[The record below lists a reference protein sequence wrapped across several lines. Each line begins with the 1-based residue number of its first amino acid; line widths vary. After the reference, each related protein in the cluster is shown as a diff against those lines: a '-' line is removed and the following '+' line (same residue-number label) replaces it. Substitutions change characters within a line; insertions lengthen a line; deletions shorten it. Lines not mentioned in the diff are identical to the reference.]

1 MEVKM
6 NGNCT
11 ERRAALIAALIAIP
25 AAILISMLVHFFAG
39 TPVAP
44 VSAKKAPAL
53 PPQMGGMKG
62 GPRMGAP
69 MMGEREDL
77 TPIYKKRAELAEVI
91 LKYGQQQFKEGKLAA
106 FDLIPL
112 EVNCRLAEG
121 ALFRYTNKI
130 RTRGVSLS
138 DIAVKYDGACRQVK
152 DLKKQYEAGKVSLIA
167 VSKITDNM
175 LELEIQ
181 LKSNRNYQNE
191 AWQSCYDA
199 YRRKPDAKNYLAM
212 LEAERDFPAFRR
224 F

>member
-1 MEVKM
+1 MRE
-6 NGNCT
+6 NCS

-25 AAILISMLVHFFAG
+25 AAILIAMLVHYF
-39 TPVAP
+39 VAVP
-44 VSAKKAPAL
+44 AAVPAPSSHGKM
-53 PPQMGGMKG
+53 PMKPMGG
-62 GPRMGAP
+62 RP
-69 MMGEREDL
+69 MVDPAKMAEREDL
-77 TPIYKKRAELAEVI
+77 TPVYAKRVELADII
-91 LKYGQQQFKEGKLAA
+91 LKYGQQQFKEGALAA

-152 DLKKQYEAGKVSLIA
+152 NLKKQYEAGGVSLIA

-181 LKSNRNYQNE
+181 LKSNRNFRNE
-191 AWQSCYDA
+191 AWQKCYEA
-199 YRRKPDAKNYLAM
+199 YCKMPDAKNYKAM
-212 LEAERDFPAFRR
+212 LEAEREFPSFRR